1 MQAAETI
8 ALSTPR
14 QVYLRIAR
22 KLGVRPVKS
31 DLDLLRLVEKRL
43 PVDAVESLS
52 SHGISDQEIYS
63 YISPRRTLA
72 HRRTRKE
79 PLTHEESDRAVRLAR
94 ITSLAEEVFANDAKA
109 ARWLR
114 KPKTHLDG
122 RTPLDLAQTE
132 AGARIVEDL
141 LLQLEFGYTA

>member
-14 QVYLRIAR
+14 QVYRRIAL
-22 KLGVRPVKS
+22 KLGVRPLKS

-94 ITSLAEEVFANDAKA
+94 ITSLAEEVFANDTKA

-114 KPKTHLDG
+114 KPKRRLEG
-122 RTPLDLAQTE
+122 RTPLDLVQTE